1 MVFGFRSRNNGLD
14 DVSIRRWID
23 EAVDRIHQRVTGV
36 SPEVI
41 KVHSENMK
49 GILWDLWNGRLD
61 SIRLREV
68 GSKQLDWGFDIKRF
82 FTIYITE
89 VMEELI
95 PKLTEAGVS
104 SSKIYEFITK
114 LTEAV
119 SNIMEG
125 YFERA
130 IEEPLKRMES
140 TVHDLKKIYEEV
152 NNSLTQLHAAH
163 DQLVKASQHVATNA
177 QNLSADSSKAMEVLN
192 KFSDTLSDV
201 LGAIEEMFSN
211 IKDVLSKVEELLQAF
226 EGISAGV
233 ASVTE
238 FAGKIVKVTDIISD
252 IAEQTNLL
260 ALNAAIEAARLGEE
274 GRGFAVVADEIR
286 RLADNVKKQASDI
299 EGLIESMNQQIT
311 KLNNMTVSAN
321 SMAKEISNLATKVS
335 SNLEN
340 KLDLI
345 KKVLPEEAKVKKIF
359 ENIHSMIEEISS
371 AAEEQA
377 SASEETLSSME
388 SIKDAM
394 SNLGNTIDAAS
405 ATNEQLEGTVARA
418 LGKFK

>member
-1 MVFGFRSRNNGLD
+1 MVFGFRSRNNLSNGG
-14 DVSIRRWID
+14 IREWID
-23 EAVDRIHQRVTGV
+23 EAVDKIHQRVTGV
-36 SPEVI
+36 PPEVVR
-41 KVHSENMK
+41 VHAEKMK
-49 GILWDLWNGRLD
+49 SVLWDIWNGRIDPTELQ
-61 SIRLREV
+61 EA
-68 GSKQLDWGFDIKRF
+68 GAKHLDWGFDIKHF
-82 FTIYITE
+82 FTVHITD

-95 PKLTEAGVS
+95 PKLTAAGVS
-104 SSKIYEFITK
+104 SDKIYGFISRMCQ
-114 LTEAV
+114 AV
-119 SNIMEG
+119 NEMMRG
-125 YFERA
+125 YFKHA
-130 IEEPLKRMES
+130 VEEPLKRTES
-140 TVHDLKKIYEEV
+140 TVHELKRIYEEV
-152 NNSLTQLHAAH
+152 NNSLTQLHAAY

-177 QNLSADSSKAMEVLN
+177 QNLSADSSRAMEVFG
-192 KFSDTLSDV
+192 KFSDTLGDV
-201 LGAIEEMFSN
+201 LGAIEEMFGN
-211 IKDVLSKVEELLQAF
+211 IRNVLSRVEELLQAF

-233 ASVTE
+233 VSVTE

-311 KLNNMTVSAN
+311 KLNNMTSSAN
-321 SMAKEISNLATKVS
+321 SMVKEISDLAAKVS
-335 SNLEN
+335 SSLES
-340 KLDLI
+340 KLELI
-345 KKVLPEEAKVKKIF
+345 KGILPEEAKVKKIF

-394 SNLGNTIDAAS
+394 SNLGGAIDTTS
-405 ATNEQLEGTVARA
+405 ATSEQLRSTVAKAIGELR
-418 LGKFK
+418 